1 MTFKNEPQNQWLW
14 AGSYCALPLLAVI
27 LSALFLSGCTG
38 IQRDTPL
45 QVWDDMK
52 HQQKFKA
59 QSAVDGI
66 FADGRANRLA
76 PEDTV
81 ARGHFRAES
90 PYETGMEGAM
100 YIGKMPVP
108 VTLALLKQGQVK
120 FNIYCSPCHDQT
132 GMGHGIVPTRVP
144 TWQPSNL
151 TEDRLVQAADG
162 DLFNVITN
170 GRRTMPPYRFQVAT
184 ADRWAI
190 IAYVR
195 ALQRAAHAKPEEV
208 PAGTTIAEAAS
219 AAPASPAASSPVAR

>member
-1 MTFKNEPQNQWLW
+1 MKT
-14 AGSYCALPLLAVI
+14 
-27 LSALFLSGCTG
+27 ALFVVPAFVVLAGCSG

-66 FADGRANRLA
+66 FADGRSNRLV

-81 ARGHFRAES
+81 ARGHLRPDS
-90 PYETGMEGAM
+90 PYNTGMEGAM
-100 YIGKMPVP
+100 YVGKMPVP
-108 VTLALLKQGQVK
+108 VTLELIKQGQTK

-132 GMGHGIVPTRVP
+132 GMGRGIVPTRVP
-144 TWQPSNL
+144 IWQPSNL
-151 TEDRLVQAADG
+151 TETRVVELADG

-170 GRRTMPPYRFQVAT
+170 GRRTMPPYRFQIVT
-184 ADRWAI
+184 EDRWAI

-195 ALQRAAHAKPEEV
+195 ALQRAAHSKPEEV
-208 PAGTTIAEAAS
+208 PAGTTIAA
-219 AAPASPAASSPVAR
+219 VN